1 MKKLATLFVLFIAL
15 ASFKHG
21 DHGYHIGNEAVDFK
35 LKNVD
40 GKMVSLADMK
50 DAKGYIVVFTCNHCP
65 FSKKYEDRIIALD
78 KKYKKQGYP
87 VVAINSNDPTVSPDD
102 SYEKMQERSKSKKFT
117 FPYLYDETQSIAK
130 TYGATK
136 TPHVYI
142 LQKKGSENIVKYIG
156 AIDDNSDDAKAV
168 TAKYVENAVDALV
181 AGKEVTTPQTKAI
194 GCTIKWKAAQ

>member
-1 MKKLATLFVLFIAL
+1 MKKLATLFVLFVAL

-21 DHGYHIGNEAVDFK
+21 DHGYHIGNEAADFK
-35 LKNVD
+35 LKNID

-87 VVAINSNDPTVSPDD
+87 VVAINSNDPVVSPED
-102 SYEKMQERSKSKKFT
+102 SYDKMIERAKQKKFS
-117 FPYLYDETQSIAK
+117 FPYLYDESQTIAK
-130 TYGATK
+130 TYGATR
-136 TPHVYI
+136 TPHVFV
-142 LQKKGSENIVKYIG
+142 LQKNGSVNNVKYIG

-168 TAKYVENAVDALV
+168 TAKYVEQAVDALV
-181 AGKEVTTPQTKAI
+181 AGKEVATTTTKAI